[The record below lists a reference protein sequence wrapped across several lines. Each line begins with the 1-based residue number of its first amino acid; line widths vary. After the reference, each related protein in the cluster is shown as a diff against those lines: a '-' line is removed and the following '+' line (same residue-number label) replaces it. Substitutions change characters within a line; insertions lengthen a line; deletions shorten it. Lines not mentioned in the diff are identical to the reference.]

1 MRKCEEADFGF
12 ANVGAD
18 EKAALV
24 GGVFSKVAPYYAS
37 MNDVMS
43 AGLHRRW
50 KSAAVLLS
58 GARAGMRVLDLACG
72 GGDLAKKFLRRV
84 TPGGGVVLADINAEM
99 LDSARSHIA
108 HPDAQFIRCDGE
120 SLPFE
125 NGEFDIVS
133 CGFGLRN
140 MTRRDRALEEMRRV
154 LRPGGLCMILEFS
167 PPTGPLAGLQKRYL
181 SSALPAMGKML
192 FNDAESY
199 RYLGESIMRFPARDQ
214 LEEMMRNAGFARA
227 DSLNLF
233 GGVVLLHRGRK
244 LD

>member
-1 MRKCEEADFGF
+1 MQKREEADFGF

-24 GGVFSKVAPYYAS
+24 GSVFSKVAPYYAP

-43 AGLHRRW
+43 AGMHRLW

-58 GARAGMRVLDLACG
+58 CARPGMRVLDLACG
-72 GGDLAKKFLRRV
+72 GGDLGEKFLRRV
-84 TPGGGVVLADINAEM
+84 TPGGGVVLTDINAEM
-99 LDSARSHIA
+99 LDSARARIT
-108 HPDAQFIRCDGE
+108 HPGTLFVRCDGE

-125 NGEFDIVS
+125 NCEFDIVA

-140 MTRRDRALEEMRRV
+140 MTRRGRALEEMRRV

-167 PPTGPLAGLQKRYL
+167 PPAGPLAGLQARYL

-199 RYLGESIMRFPARDQ
+199 RYLGESIMRFPPRDH
-214 LEEMMRNAGFARA
+214 LEEMMRKAGFARA

-233 GGVVLLHRGRK
+233 SGIVLLHRGRK